1 MKYYTTIE
9 QSKKLV
15 ELGINVNTADMI
27 NMCYSYTF
35 DGKEYTNC
43 KYKLRLLEE
52 NEEPFMP
59 ELNIPCW
66 STEALLDILDETIV
80 FGTEED
86 CHEYTLHFGKDGTSY
101 YMYYEDTEFVANNIV
116 DELDFSCSTLLNCAF
131 EMIVKLKE
139 MKLI

>member
-15 ELGINVNTADMI
+15 KLGIDIDTADMI

-43 KYKLRLLEE
+43 KYKLRPLEE

-66 STEALLDILDETIV
+66 STEALLKLLPREINRTDNYILDNILV
-80 FGTEED
+80 YPNKGY
-86 CHEYTLHFGKDGTSY
+86 CISY
-101 YMYYEDTEFVANNIV
+101 RNLSNYENKEQIMYVSD
-116 DELDFSCSTLLNCAF
+116 TLLECAF

-139 MKLI
+139 LKLI